1 MKETIKDP
9 HLKREAEKYDNP
21 IPSREVIID
30 VLKEKELDKEA
41 LGEKLGLEGKAYKAL
56 SFRLSAMVRD
66 RQLSCDTEGVFKAY
80 NESAV
85 VSGKIIANPKGFGFV
100 ELTTGEKG
108 RGKDLRLSK
117 YEMSKVFHGEEVTVR
132 LLGRRTSLDAE
143 IVKVT
148 KRIKTLIGIVEVIDD
163 KCYLIV
169 DDKRILQK
177 IYLPKEKPQTVKNVV
192 LVELETYPTETE
204 QATGVVISV
213 IGEYLSEG
221 VEIDSA
227 ILRYDIPNEFSKDSL
242 KQTKKLPETVL
253 DKDEKGRQDLTDLA
267 LITIDGADSRDFDD
281 AVFATKTKTGFKL
294 LVAIADVSYYVS
306 DDSALEVDAYERG
319 NSVYF
324 PNRVIP
330 MLPEKISNGLCSLNP
345 EVKRL
350 CLVCEADINLN
361 GEVESFKF
369 YESVMFSQARLTYEQ
384 VDSFLVDKK
393 PLEVNDKVKENLNNL
408 NELYKVLN
416 KKRIEDGSIEFD
428 LGESLMVFDDESK
441 IKKIET
447 KTRLTSHK
455 LIEECMLI
463 ANQLSA
469 KFLENN
475 KHDLIYRVHPQPKS
489 EKIATTNK
497 FLKAFGL
504 SLPIEVNYNTSD
516 FQKVFKQAQ
525 KLENWAVIQVV
536 LLRTMQQAIYTPE
549 NEGHFGL
556 GFEKYA
562 HFTSPIRRYPD
573 LLVHRAI
580 KNVINGREN
589 KHSKKALSEIGEH
602 CSITERR
609 ADEAT
614 RDVTQFLKCVY
625 MKDKVGDS
633 FEGRI
638 TSVTSFGLF
647 VELTSLL
654 IEGLVLIRDI
664 GDDYFVF
671 DEVSLQLTG
680 KRTGQ
685 VYKLGEK
692 VQVQLVS
699 VSLNDRKIQLML
711 KK

>member
-9 HLKREAEKYDNP
+9 HLTREAQKYDNP
-21 IPSREVIID
+21 IPSREYIIEI
-30 VLKEKELDKEA
+30 LKKKGLNKPQ
-41 LGEKLGLEGKAYKAL
+41 LGEMLDLKDKAYKAL

-66 RQLSCDTEGVFKAY
+66 RQLSCDTEGVFNTY

-85 VSGKIIANPKGFGFV
+85 VMGKIIANAKGFGFV

-108 RGKDLRLSK
+108 KGKDLRLSK

-163 KCYLIV
+163 KCYLMV
-169 DDKRILQK
+169 DDKRILHK
-177 IYLPKEKPQTVKNVV
+177 IYLPKEKKAKVKNVV
-192 LVELETYPTETE
+192 LIELETYPDENTE
-204 QATGVVISV
+204 ATGRVISV

-242 KQTKKLPETVL
+242 KETKKLPETVL
-253 DKDEKGRQDLTDLA
+253 TKDEKGRQDLTDLA
-267 LITIDGADSRDFDD
+267 LVTIDGADSRDFDD
-281 AVFATKTKTGFKL
+281 AVFARKTKTGFKL
-294 LVAIADVSYYVS
+294 FVAIADVSYYVNE
-306 DDSALEVDAYERG
+306 DSALEIDAYERG

-324 PNRVIP
+324 PNRVVP

-350 CLVCEADINLN
+350 CLVCEADINLD
-361 GEVESFKF
+361 GEVEAFKF

-384 VDSFLVDKK
+384 VEDFLVNKK
-393 PLEVNDKVKENLNNL
+393 PLKVNEKVEENLHNL
-408 NELYKVLN
+408 NELYKVLH
-416 KKRIEDGSIEFD
+416 KKRVEDGSIEFE
-428 LGESLMVFDDESK
+428 LGESLMIFDDKSK
-441 IKKIET
+441 IEKIEI
-447 KTRLTSHK
+447 KMRLSSHK
-455 LIEECMLI
+455 LIEECMLV

-469 KFLENN
+469 RFLEDN
-475 KHDLIYRVHPQPKS
+475 KQALIYRVHPQPKS
-489 EKIATTNK
+489 EKVVTTNK

-504 SLPIEVNYNTSD
+504 SLPIEVNYHTKD
-516 FQKVFKQAQ
+516 FQKVFKKAQ
-525 KLENWAVIQVV
+525 KLENWAVLQMV
-536 LLRTMQQAIYTPE
+536 LLRTMQQAVYTPE

-580 KNVINGREN
+580 KNAIYNREN
-589 KHSKKALSEIGEH
+589 KYSKEALNTIGEH
-602 CSITERR
+602 CSMTERR

-647 VELTSLL
+647 VELNSML
-654 IEGLVLIRDI
+654 IEGLVLIKDI

-671 DEVSLQLTG
+671 DETSLQLIG
-680 KRTGQ
+680 KRTGKTYG
-685 VYKLGEK
+685 VGEA
-692 VQVQLVS
+692 VEVQLVA
-699 VSLNDRKIQLML
+699 VSLNDRKIQLVL

>member
-21 IPSREVIID
+21 IPSREIIID
-30 VLKEKELDKEA
+30 VLKEKELDKEG

-66 RQLSCDTEGVFKAY
+66 RQLSCDTEGVFKTY

-85 VSGKIIANPKGFGFV
+85 VTGKIIANPKGFGFV
-100 ELTTGEKG
+100 ELTEGEKG
-108 RGKDLRLSK
+108 KGKDLRLSK
-117 YEMSKVFHGEEVTVR
+117 YEMSKVFHGEEVVVR

-169 DDKRILQK
+169 DDKRILHK
-177 IYLPKEKPQTVKNVV
+177 VYLPKEKKPKVKNVV
-192 LVELETYPTETE
+192 LIELETYPNETDE
-204 QATGVVISV
+204 ATGRVISV

-227 ILRYDIPNEFSKDSL
+227 ILRYEIPNEFSKDSL
-242 KQTKKLPETVL
+242 KETKKMPETVL
-253 DKDEKGRQDLTDLA
+253 KKDEKGRQDLTDLA
-267 LITIDGADSRDFDD
+267 LVTIDGADSRDFDD
-281 AVFATKTKTGFKL
+281 AVFARKIKNGFKL
-294 LVAIADVSYYVS
+294 FVAIADVSYYVNE
-306 DDSALEVDAYERG
+306 DSALEIDAYARG

-350 CLVCEADINLN
+350 CLVCEADIDLK
-361 GEVESFKF
+361 GEITAFKF
-369 YESVMFSQARLTYEQ
+369 YEAVMFSQARLTYEQ
-384 VDSFLVDKK
+384 VEDFLVNKK
-393 PLEVNDKVKENLNNL
+393 PLKVNETVKENLHNL
-408 NELYKVLN
+408 NELYKVLHQ
-416 KKRIEDGSIEFD
+416 KRVQDGSIEFE

-441 IKKIET
+441 ISKIEI
-447 KTRLTSHK
+447 KNRLTSHK

-469 KFLENN
+469 RFLEEN
-475 KHDLIYRVHPQPKS
+475 KHALIYRVHPQPKS
-489 EKIATTNK
+489 DKVVTTNK

-504 SLPIEVNYNTSD
+504 SLPIEVNYSTRD

-525 KLENWAVIQVV
+525 KLDNWEVIQMV
-536 LLRTMQQAIYTPE
+536 LLRTMQQAVYTPE

-580 KNVINGREN
+580 KNAIYNRSN
-589 KHSKKALSEIGEH
+589 QHTKKALSAIGEH

-625 MKDKVGDS
+625 MQDKVGDT

-647 VELTSLL
+647 VELNSML
-654 IEGLVLIRDI
+654 IEGLVLIKDV

-671 DEVSLQLTG
+671 DETSLQLIG
-680 KRTGQ
+680 KRTGAI
-685 VYKLGEK
+685 YATGES
-692 VQVQLVS
+692 VQVQLVA
-699 VSLNDRKIQLML
+699 VSLKDRKIQLVL